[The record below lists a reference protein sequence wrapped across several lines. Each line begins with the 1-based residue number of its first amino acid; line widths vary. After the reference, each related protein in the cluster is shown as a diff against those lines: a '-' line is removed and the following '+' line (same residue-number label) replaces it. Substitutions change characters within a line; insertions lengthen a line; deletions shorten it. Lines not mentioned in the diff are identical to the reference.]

1 MFAMAVITFEKI
13 AVQELDQRL
22 VDSIK
27 AFFKN
32 GNVRISITIENEDRK
47 SLASLHEIVQQN
59 RRSPFVVRFDENFDF
74 AGLADALEADESLDI
89 LPIIEKH
96 KISNPNVAPRTSRKS
111 H

>member
-1 MFAMAVITFEKI
+1 MAVITFEKI
-13 AVQELDQRL
+13 AVQDLDQRL

-47 SLASLHEIVQQN
+47 ALMSLHEIVQKN
-59 RRSPFVVRFDENFDF
+59 RQAPYVVRFDEDFDF
-74 AGLADALEADESLDI
+74 NGLADALEADESLDV
-89 LPIIEKH
+89 LPVLEKH

>member
-1 MFAMAVITFEKI
+1 MAVITFEKI
-13 AVQELDQRL
+13 AVKDLDQRL

-47 SLASLHEIVQQN
+47 ALMSLDEIVQKN
-59 RRSPFVVRFDENFDF
+59 RQAPYIVRFDEDFDF
-74 AGLADALEADESLDI
+74 ASLADALEADESLDV
-89 LPIIEKH
+89 LPILEKH

>member
-1 MFAMAVITFEKI
+1 MAVITFEKI
-13 AVQELDQRL
+13 AVQDLDQRL

-47 SLASLHEIVQQN
+47 ALMSLHEIVQKN
-59 RRSPFVVRFDENFDF
+59 RQAPYVVRFDEDFDF
-74 AGLADALEADESLDI
+74 DGLADALEADESLDV
-89 LPIIEKH
+89 LPVLEKH